1 MPRASQ
7 RGSYAKGE
15 QKREEILDRA
25 VEAFGK
31 LGYHAT
37 SMREIASTCG
47 LSQAGL
53 LHYFPNKESLL
64 LALVERREADQDRRE
79 ETPDVEVWI
88 DRILLQ
94 ESVNEKEKA
103 LTQLWANLVGEAT
116 DPSFPAHK
124 YFVERYK
131 KTRKNIS
138 SQIASVYGRENP
150 TEEDKLKAA
159 VVVAM
164 WDGLQTQWLLDP
176 KFDMRR
182 TFEYGLTMIARYS
195 QYK

>member
-15 QKREEILDRA
+15 LKREEILDRA

-31 LGYHAT
+31 FGYHAT
-37 SMREIASTCG
+37 SMREIATICG

-53 LHYFPNKESLL
+53 LHYYPNKEALL
-64 LALVERREADQDRRE
+64 LALVERREANQITE
-79 ETPDVEVWI
+79 ETGEIEVWI
-88 DRILLQ
+88 DQLVLQ
-94 ESVNEKEKA
+94 EANNEKEKA

-131 KTRKNIS
+131 ITRKNFS
-138 SQIASVYGRENP
+138 EQIAEVNGRKTP

-159 VVVAM
+159 VLTAM
-164 WDGLQTQWLLDP
+164 WDGLQTQWLMDP
-176 KFDMRR
+176 KFDMKRA
-182 TFEYGLTMIARYS
+182 FEYAVTMISRYS